1 LKLRFCT
8 TYTNWYKIN
17 NFEGYFDYDEKDK
30 NFVKDFKE
38 YMTTFKEYK
47 NRPNIS
53 ENLAKLLIENIIEN
67 RWPKGLRTKE
77 LREKNKDVIKQM
89 KGE

>member
-1 LKLRFCT
+1 MKLRFCT
-8 TYTNWYKIN
+8 TYTDWYKIN
-17 NFEGYFDYDEKDK
+17 NFGGYFDYTEKDK
-30 NFVKDFKE
+30 RFIKDFKE
-38 YMTTFKEYK
+38 FMTVK
-47 NRPNIS
+47 NNPKLS
-53 ENLAKLLIENIIEN
+53 ENLANLLIENIIEN